1 MEYKH
6 YWTFKNI
13 GSSYIK
19 EQELIKEKFS
29 SYQVNEF
36 SAWECFDKSLF
47 KTDYPNDP
55 GYRDFIINLFL
66 NVIDSTRN
74 LSPIPFESSNE
85 NPSKKTSK
93 KIAEVIKSLNKSLL
107 LIDHLPAAFKNMS
120 SRNGIEYKDI
130 IKFYKNEM
138 IFCETELSVMNK
150 NEILLDRIFIAFNSG
165 FGIKEY
171 KSVTSMPLIYEII
184 MIFTGLDDL
193 ESARKIINRYK
204 KNLIQRNRRTMPK
217 LN

>member
-1 MEYKH
+1 
-6 YWTFKNI
+6 
-13 GSSYIK
+13 
-19 EQELIKEKFS
+19 
-29 SYQVNEF
+29 
-36 SAWECFDKSLF
+36 
-47 KTDYPNDP
+47 
-55 GYRDFIINLFL
+55 
-66 NVIDSTRN
+66 
-74 LSPIPFESSNE
+74 
-85 NPSKKTSK
+85 
-93 KIAEVIKSLNKSLL
+93 
-107 LIDHLPAAFKNMS
+107 MS